1 MQLPLV
7 VLPGVLYES
16 RRLSLFLPE
25 GVSKVAGI
33 SLVIYWFDMGDV
45 NTDCLFL
52 IIWAKIWCLLA
63 ITF

>member
-1 MQLPLV
+1 M

-25 GVSKVAGI
+25 GVSKEAGI
-33 SLVIYWFDMGDV
+33 SLVIYWFYMGDV

-52 IIWAKIWCLLA
+52 II
-63 ITF
+63 